1 MVRMRDVLKSARDV
15 LKTTPVPGESTEA
28 GAGGFS
34 FPRSSTSSIPSPTN
48 SHLQETAQPLP
59 TQAPVDS
66 VPPPSSTP
74 VPKGKNDSETEEI
87 SENKKLY
94 LTAIGVV
101 EEILQSVERDES
113 IDLGRIEEQCGYFV
127 DSLAEGDQLFMHAL
141 SARRTMVSLAQHSV
155 NVSIIAIKIAFGLKY
170 SREKIIEVSLA
181 SMIHE
186 VGMVKIPKEV
196 VNKKG
201 ELTPSE
207 YELIKQHPIHG
218 RNILERYSD
227 EYPFLPIVIVQEHER
242 WNGNGYPFGLKE
254 DEIHEYAQVL
264 GLADTFIALT
274 HLRHYRDNFIAY
286 KAIQSIIERR
296 NIDFSAKM
304 IKTLI
309 DVISIFPVQSLVK
322 LNDGCVARV
331 VQTNKNFPV
340 RPVIEVVMDA
350 KGSKLES
357 IEKIDLSKEPM
368 IYIVSPVL
376 DENAY

>member
-1 MVRMRDVLKSARDV
+1 M
-15 LKTTPVPGESTEA
+15 
-28 GAGGFS
+28 
-34 FPRSSTSSIPSPTN
+34 
-48 SHLQETAQPLP
+48 
-59 TQAPVDS
+59 
-66 VPPPSSTP
+66 
-74 VPKGKNDSETEEI
+74 
-87 SENKKLY
+87 
-94 LTAIGVV
+94 
-101 EEILQSVERDES
+101 
-113 IDLGRIEEQCGYFV
+113 
-127 DSLAEGDQLFMHAL
+127 
-141 SARRTMVSLAQHSV
+141 
-155 NVSIIAIKIAFGLKY
+155 
-170 SREKIIEVSLA
+170 
-181 SMIHE
+181 
-186 VGMVKIPKEV
+186 
-196 VNKKG
+196 
-201 ELTPSE
+201 
-207 YELIKQHPIHG
+207 
-218 RNILERYSD
+218 
-227 EYPFLPIVIVQEHER
+227 
-242 WNGNGYPFGLKE
+242 
-254 DEIHEYAQVL
+254 
-264 GLADTFIALT
+264 ADTFIALT